1 MRTTARGAAG
11 FWPALLPRSG
21 REVTAA
27 GPGYRPQITAP
38 ENRSRNFGPGAS
50 FPALSFSPSPF
61 HVLKRNWH
69 SLLAQSPG
77 PVVRLP
83 ATCTM
88 MDWQPLTDY
97 RKSELNGEML
107 EYWGI
112 IKTKKL
118 YYQQ

>member
-1 MRTTARGAAG
+1 M
-11 FWPALLPRSG
+11 
-21 REVTAA
+21 
-27 GPGYRPQITAP
+27 
-38 ENRSRNFGPGAS
+38 
-50 FPALSFSPSPF
+50 
-61 HVLKRNWH
+61 LKRNWH
-69 SLLAQSPG
+69 CLLAQSPG
-77 PVVRLP
+77 PVAHLP

-88 MDWQPLTDY
+88 VDWQPLTDY